1 MDEKMFR
8 DYIVLESRVKESN
21 LTIDE
26 MSYNIRNLEDHQR
39 DLYEILDEK
48 NKDIADLHRQ
58 LREVKEKLSKLESW
72 SGQEKE
78 SNNS

>member
-1 MDEKMFR
+1 MNEKMFR
-8 DYIVLESRVKESN
+8 DYIVLESRVKESS

-48 NKDIADLHRQ
+48 NKDIADLHRR
-58 LREVKEKLSKLESW
+58 LREAEEKLMKTDPLVSW
-72 SGQEKE
+72 LIADD
-78 SNNS
+78 

>member
-26 MSYNIRNLEDHQR
+26 MAYDIRQLADQQR
-39 DLYEILDEK
+39 DLYELLDEK
-48 NKDIADLHRQ
+48 NKDIADLHQR
-58 LREVKEKLSKLESW
+58 LREAEEKLMKSEGW
-72 SGQEKE
+72 SGDDQTHR
-78 SNNS
+78 NH

>member
-39 DLYEILDEK
+39 DLYELLDEK
-48 NKDIADLHRQ
+48 NKDIADLHQQ
-58 LREVKEKLSKLESW
+58 LREVKEKLMKSEGW
-72 SGQEKE
+72 IGDDQTHR
-78 SNNS
+78 NH

>member
-1 MDEKMFR
+1 MNEKMFR

-26 MSYNIRNLEDHQR
+26 MSYNIRNLEDHHR

-48 NKDIADLHRQ
+48 NKDIADLHRE
-58 LREVKEKLSKLESW
+58 LREVKENLSKSEAW
-72 SGQEKE
+72 NG
-78 SNNS
+78 

>member
-39 DLYEILDEK
+39 DLYELLDEK
-48 NKDIADLHRQ
+48 NKDIADLHQQ
-58 LREVKEKLSKLESW
+58 LREVKEKLMKSESY
-72 SGQEKE
+72 E
-78 SNNS
+78 NNKTHRNH

>member
-39 DLYEILDEK
+39 DLYELLDEK
-48 NKDIADLHRQ
+48 NKDIADLQQQ
-58 LREVKEKLSKLESW
+58 LREVKEKLMKSEGW
-72 SGQEKE
+72 NGHH
-78 SNNS
+78 

>member
-1 MDEKMFR
+1 MNEKMFR

-39 DLYEILDEK
+39 DLYELLDEK
-48 NKDIADLHRQ
+48 NKDIADLHQQ
-58 LREVKEKLSKLESW
+58 LREVKEKLMKSESYN
-72 SGQEKE
+72 G
-78 SNNS
+78 NH

>member
-1 MDEKMFR
+1 MNEKMFR

-39 DLYEILDEK
+39 DLYELLDEK
-48 NKDIADLHRQ
+48 NKDIADLAQQ
-58 LREVKEKLSKLESW
+58 LREVKEKLMKSEGW
-72 SGQEKE
+72 VGDDQTYR
-78 SNNS
+78 NH

>member
-1 MDEKMFR
+1 MDKKMFR

-48 NKDIADLHRQ
+48 NKDIADLHQQ
-58 LREVKEKLSKLESW
+58 LREVKEKLIKSEGW
-72 SGQEKE
+72 IGDDQTYR
-78 SNNS
+78 NH

>member
-26 MSYNIRNLEDHQR
+26 MAYDIRQLEDQQR
-39 DLYEILDEK
+39 DLYELLDEK
-48 NKDIADLHRQ
+48 NKDIADLHQQ
-58 LREVKEKLSKLESW
+58 LREVKEKLMKSEGW
-72 SGQEKE
+72 SGDDQTHR
-78 SNNS
+78 NH

>member
-26 MSYNIRNLEDHQR
+26 MSYNIRNLEEHQR
-39 DLYEILDEK
+39 DLYELLDEK
-48 NKDIADLHRQ
+48 NKDIADLAQ
-58 LREVKEKLSKLESW
+58 ELREVKEKLMKLRAY
-72 SGQEKE
+72 EK
-78 SNNS
+78 NH

>member
-1 MDEKMFR
+1 MDKKMFR

-48 NKDIADLHRQ
+48 NKDIADLHQQ
-58 LREVKEKLSKLESW
+58 LREVKEKLMKSEGW
-72 SGQEKE
+72 IGDDQTYR
-78 SNNS
+78 NH

>member
-39 DLYEILDEK
+39 DLYELLDEK
-48 NKDIADLHRQ
+48 NKDIADLHQQ
-58 LREVKEKLSKLESW
+58 LREVKEKLMKSE
-72 SGQEKE
+72 GYNE
-78 SNNS
+78 NH

>member
-8 DYIVLESRVKESN
+8 DYIVLESRLKESN

-39 DLYEILDEK
+39 DLYELLDEK
-48 NKDIADLHRQ
+48 NKDIADLAQ
-58 LREVKEKLSKLESW
+58 ELREVKEKLMKLRAY
-72 SGQEKE
+72 EK
-78 SNNS
+78 NH

>member
-1 MDEKMFR
+1 MFR

-39 DLYEILDEK
+39 DLYELLDEK
-48 NKDIADLHRQ
+48 NKDIADLAQ
-58 LREVKEKLSKLESW
+58 ELREVKEKLMKLRAY
-72 SGQEKE
+72 EK
-78 SNNS
+78 NH

>member
-48 NKDIADLHRQ
+48 NKDIADLHQQ
-58 LREVKEKLSKLESW
+58 LREVKEKLIKSEGW
-72 SGQEKE
+72 IGDDQTYR
-78 SNNS
+78 NH

>member
-39 DLYEILDEK
+39 DLYELLDEK
-48 NKDIADLHRQ
+48 NKDIADLAQQ
-58 LREVKEKLSKLESW
+58 LREVKEKLMKSESW
-72 SGQEKE
+72 SDQEK
-78 SNNS
+78 

>member
-1 MDEKMFR
+1 MNEKMFR

-39 DLYEILDEK
+39 DLYELLDEK
-48 NKDIADLHRQ
+48 NKDIADLQQQ
-58 LREVKEKLSKLESW
+58 LREVKEKLMKSEGW
-72 SGQEKE
+72 NGHH
-78 SNNS
+78 

>member
-26 MSYNIRNLEDHQR
+26 MSYNIRNLEDQQR
-39 DLYEILDEK
+39 DLYELLDEK

-58 LREVKEKLSKLESW
+58 LREVKEKLSKSESW

>member
-1 MDEKMFR
+1 MNEKMFR

-48 NKDIADLHRQ
+48 NKDIADLHRD

-72 SGQEKE
+72 NKQ
-78 SNNS
+78 

>member
-39 DLYEILDEK
+39 DLYELLDEK
-48 NKDIADLHRQ
+48 NKDIADLAQQ
-58 LREVKEKLSKLESW
+58 LREVKEKLMKSESY
-72 SGQEKE
+72 E
-78 SNNS
+78 NNKTHRNH

>member
-58 LREVKEKLSKLESW
+58 LREVKEKLKKLESW
-72 SGQEKE
+72 SGQEK
-78 SNNS
+78 

>member
-1 MDEKMFR
+1 MNEKMFR
-8 DYIVLESRVKESN
+8 DYIVLESRVKESV

-48 NKDIADLHRQ
+48 NKDIADLHQQ
-58 LREVKEKLSKLESW
+58 LREVKEKLMKSES
-72 SGQEKE
+72 
-78 SNNS
+78 